1 MSDIVKETLEGHLK
15 DVSIAYSQIF
25 KSLVL
30 FFKVVAS
37 IRFIT
42 NELFSTVAFV
52 IWFDGNWNHPCLMER
67 QGTGTEH
74 SGRES
79 AIFGES

>member
-30 FFKVVAS
+30 FLQS
-37 IRFIT
+37 SCIYQI
-42 NELFSTVAFV
+42 
-52 IWFDGNWNHPCLMER
+52 HY
-67 QGTGTEH
+67 
-74 SGRES
+74 
-79 AIFGES
+79 

>member
-1 MSDIVKETLEGHLK
+1 
-15 DVSIAYSQIF
+15 
-25 KSLVL
+25 
-30 FFKVVAS
+30 
-37 IRFIT
+37 
-42 NELFSTVAFV
+42 
-52 IWFDGNWNHPCLMER
+52 MER

>member
-42 NELFSTVAFV
+42 NELFATVAFV
-52 IWFDGNWNHPCLMER
+52 IWFDGN
-67 QGTGTEH
+67 
-74 SGRES
+74 
-79 AIFGES
+79 